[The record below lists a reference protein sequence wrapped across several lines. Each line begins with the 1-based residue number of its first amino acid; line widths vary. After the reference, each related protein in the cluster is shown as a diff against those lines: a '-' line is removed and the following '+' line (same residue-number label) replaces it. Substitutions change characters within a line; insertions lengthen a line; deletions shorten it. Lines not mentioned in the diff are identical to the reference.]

1 MNFQEQFTNA
11 SKSLDLGLSY
21 NLSISEWPL
30 YNLLNGLVQKHF
42 KNNEECIQSLENA
55 LNNLSSNIFNYIIQ

>member
-1 MNFQEQFTNA
+1 MDFQGDFANA

-30 YNLLNGLVQKHF
+30 YNLLNGLVYRHLK
-42 KNNEECIQSLENA
+42 KNDECIQALENS
-55 LNNLSSNIFNYIIQ
+55 LNSLKSNIFNS